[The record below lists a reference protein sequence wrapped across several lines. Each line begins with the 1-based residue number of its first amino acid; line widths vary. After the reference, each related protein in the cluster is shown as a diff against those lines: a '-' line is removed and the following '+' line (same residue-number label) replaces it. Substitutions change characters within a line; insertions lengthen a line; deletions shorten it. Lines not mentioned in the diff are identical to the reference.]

1 MVQFRLTRRGFLRAA
16 AAAVAAPSV
25 VPCSVLGADAPSNQI
40 TMGCIGVGRQG
51 SGNMQGFL
59 DRVRVVAVCDVDAGR
74 AQAAKQTVERR
85 YAERLG
91 NGVYKG
97 CLAYS
102 DFRDLLARRDIDTC
116 LICTP
121 DHWHTLPAVAAA
133 QAGKDMYIEKPLTL
147 TVPEGRVLS
156 DAVRRYGRVLQVG
169 SQQRS
174 DTRFRTACELVRN
187 GRIGKLHTVTVIL
200 ATDPGCGPEPTMPVP
215 DGLDYDFWLGPAP
228 LAPYT
233 EKRVH
238 PQRGYGRPGWLR
250 MRDYSG
256 GMMTGWGAHHN
267 DIAHWGMGTEYT
279 GPVEIEGTAEYPKDG
294 LWDVHG
300 KFHVE
305 ARYASGVR
313 LVMHDGSDGVR
324 FEGSD
329 GWVFVKRG
337 RLETEPKSI
346 LSETV
351 GPEETRLYRSN
362 DHKGNFLDCV
372 RTRAEPVANVE
383 IGHRSAT
390 VCHLANIAMRLR
402 RKLAWD
408 PDRESFVDDA
418 EADRIMVRTMR
429 SPWTL

>member
-1 MVQFRLTRRGFLRAA
+1 MVQFRLTRRGFLKAA

-228 LAPYT
+228 LAAYT

-250 MRDYSG
+250 ITDYSG

-402 RKLAWD
+402 RKLAWN

>member
-228 LAPYT
+228 LAAYT

-250 MRDYSG
+250 ITDYSG

>member
-97 CLAYS
+97 CLAYG

-228 LAPYT
+228 LAAYT

-250 MRDYSG
+250 ITDYSG